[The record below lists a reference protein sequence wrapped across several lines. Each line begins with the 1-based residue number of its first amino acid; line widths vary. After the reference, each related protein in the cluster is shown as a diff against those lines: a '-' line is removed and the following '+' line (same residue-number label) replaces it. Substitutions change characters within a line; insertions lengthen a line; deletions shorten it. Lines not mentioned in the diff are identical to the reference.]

1 MSEASR
7 PTSPALSAAPP
18 VAGRAARVH
27 EVADIVPFDPPAWLG
42 NRHVQSVLPSLPL
55 RRPAVVRR
63 AGQLLAVSREL
74 LLDCGEGVRLL
85 ALRATQESI
94 GRAPSGR
101 TVVLHHGWEG
111 SAESLYILSLGQA
124 LLDAGFDVIRL
135 NLRDHGPTH
144 HLNRDLFHSCRIEEV
159 VGAVRRIQQRDPA
172 AELSLAGFSLGG
184 NFALRVGARAGAA
197 GIRLRR
203 IVAVCPVLDPA
214 VTLEALEH
222 GPAIYREYFMLK
234 WRRSLRRKQ
243 EAWPDSYDFS
253 GLMGERSLTAMTARM
268 VAEHTGFPSLA
279 DYLAGYAITGE
290 ALATLDTDSRI
301 ITALDDPMI
310 LPGDLARLARPAS
323 LSVTVTRRGGHC
335 GFVDRL
341 GASTWIDREMLSEL
355 SRA

>member
-1 MSEASR
+1 
-7 PTSPALSAAPP
+7 
-18 VAGRAARVH
+18 
-27 EVADIVPFDPPAWLG
+27 
-42 NRHVQSVLPSLPL
+42 
-55 RRPAVVRR
+55 
-63 AGQLLAVSREL
+63 
-74 LLDCGEGVRLL
+74 
-85 ALRATQESI
+85 
-94 GRAPSGR
+94 
-101 TVVLHHGWEG
+101 VVLHHGWEG
-111 SAESLYILSLGQA
+111 SADSLYILSLGQG

-144 HLNRDLFHSCRIEEV
+144 HLNRELFHSCRIDEV
-159 VGAVRRIQQRDPA
+159 VGAVRQIHQLDPG

-197 GIRLRR
+197 GIRLKR

-214 VTLEALEH
+214 VTLEALER

-243 EAWPDSYDFS
+243 QAWPDSYDFTA
-253 GLMGERSLTAMTARM
+253 LAGERSLTAMTARM
-268 VAEHTGFPSLA
+268 VAEYTEFPSLA

-290 ALATLDTDSRI
+290 ALAALEAESRI

-310 LPGDLARLARPAS
+310 LPADLVRLKRQAA

-335 GFVDRL
+335 GFVDSL
-341 GASTWIDREMLSEL
+341 GASTWIDRELLAEL